1 MRPTRSPMARAETTI
16 AVTLRPREIDALL
29 VAAHMAMDSLPAD
42 DEAALERAAD
52 RAYPVRYTRPPAAE
66 GLRDPHL
73 VSVRSSTSTRPS
85 GGGWLMWL
93 ESPLRLRLGYYV
105 T

>member
-52 RAYPVRYTRPPAAE
+52 RLLEALRNHAGQDDTAA
-66 GLRDPHL
+66 
-73 VSVRSSTSTRPS
+73 
-85 GGGWLMWL
+85 
-93 ESPLRLRLGYYV
+93 
-105 T
+105 